1 MISKHIRDAIRK
13 EKLQKVYKSHQSVTS
28 VLHRKRRHQKESSK
42 NSRFKITSTLRA
54 LDLAELDKENGE
66 VSQTERPSTVQSPED
81 VCERCLQKIENKSE
95 ALENKVKEEVSE
107 KQKETIIC
115 TCKKKKKLNDE
126 DTVDKTPS
134 VASLTNGAQAAEKVY
149 HLYDVED
156 TESSL
161 PTFQS
166 LLQVNLE
173 MLYLWFFSG
182 HNQLH

>member
-13 EKLQKVYKSHQSVTS
+13 EKLQKEYKSHQSVTS

-126 DTVDKTPS
+126 DTVDTTPS
-134 VASLTNGAQAAEKVY
+134 VASLTNGAQAVEKVY